1 MFSVTLALTISKSF
15 WGKVTSATQTTQIDG
30 GHRARKRTKT
40 FSLAWPPILQN
51 PTDLTPNEDMVSQR
65 QAGPRGAELATGGR
79 NTNTLRGPTL
89 TDPNP
94 HGWSSHPSYML
105 RCHQLTTLTQGSR
118 NKQTCLRKRRGAWRT
133 GLLILRVSSTGG
145 PSSSSMERIIRVEAR
160 RSRGPG
166 KSHIPK

>member
-1 MFSVTLALTISKSF
+1 MLGMELDPTLSPQLRSPACINTACHLENHKLLVMCSVTLALTISKSF
-15 WGKVTSATQTTQIDG
+15 WGKVTSATQTAQIDG

-65 QAGPRGAELATGGR
+65 QVGPRGAELATGLPGDKH
-79 NTNTLRGPTL
+79 TQ

-105 RCHQLTTLTQGSR
+105 RCHQLTTLTQSGR
-118 NKQTCLRKRRGAWRT
+118 NKHRHA
-133 GLLILRVSSTGG
+133 
-145 PSSSSMERIIRVEAR
+145 
-160 RSRGPG
+160 
-166 KSHIPK
+166 